1 MLITSSTGHQ
11 TNLFGI
17 DLLQQL
23 DPNDPLLRL
32 ATVIPWHELDQAFT
46 KHYCQGLGR
55 PAKPIRLMV
64 GLLILKPCLSGCR
77 THLLEIVVRYLP
89 A

>member
-1 MLITSSTGHQ
+1 MLIASSTGHQ
-11 TNLFGI
+11 TNLFGT

-32 ATVIPWHELDQAFT
+32 AGVLPWQELDQAFA
-46 KHYCQGLGR
+46 KHYCQSLGR

-64 GLLILKPCLSGCR
+64 GLLILN
-77 THLLEIVVRYLP
+77 VVV
-89 A
+89 